1 VTKIL
6 EAIST
11 FNEKLALGARWIMVV
26 LMIVVVHDVM
36 MRYFF
41 NAPTIWAFELAMIL
55 GSTGYLLSW
64 GEVER
69 AGRHLR
75 VDVFYSMN
83 SPRWK
88 ALIDTLGTIICW
100 YPVYVV
106 YLITGSKWAI
116 RAWRI
121 HEVMVE
127 SYWYPPA
134 GPTRTL
140 IVIGLTIACLQ
151 LTVSLIKNIH
161 ILRTG
166 EPL

>member
-1 VTKIL
+1 MTKLMQI
-6 EAIST
+6 IGSI
-11 FNEKLALGARWIMVV
+11 NEKIASGARWLMVV
-26 LMIVVVHDVM
+26 LMIVVVYDVL
-36 MRYFF
+36 MRYFL
-41 NAPTIWAFELAMIL
+41 NAPTVWAFELAMIL
-55 GSTGYLLSW
+55 GSTGYMLSW

-69 AGRHLR
+69 VGMHLR
-75 VDVFYSMN
+75 VDVFYSAS

-88 ALIDTLGTIICW
+88 AIIDILGTIICW
-100 YPVYVV
+100 YPVYVCYMLV
-106 YLITGSKWAI
+106 ASRWAA

-121 HEVMVE
+121 NEVMVE

-140 IVIGLTIACLQ
+140 IIIGLTLACAQ

-161 ILRTG
+161 LLKTG

>member
-1 VTKIL
+1 MTKLMQVIGS
-6 EAIST
+6 I
-11 FNEKLALGARWIMVV
+11 NEKIASWARWLMVV
-26 LMIVVVHDVM
+26 LMVVVVFDVL

-41 NAPTIWAFELAMIL
+41 NAPTAWAFELAMIL
-55 GSTGYLLSW
+55 GSTGYMLSW

-69 AGRHLR
+69 VGMHLR
-75 VDVFYSMN
+75 VDVFYAAS

-88 ALIDTLGTIICW
+88 ATINTLGTIICW
-100 YPVYVV
+100 YPVYVSYMIV
-106 YLITGSKWAI
+106 SWHWAV

-134 GPTRTL
+134 APTRTL
-140 IVIGLTIACLQ
+140 IIIGFTLVCAQ

-161 ILRTG
+161 VLKTG